1 MKTST
6 HEPWI
11 ERSIALLE
19 QSAQSLDAVTL
30 VRLNRARQAALAQR
44 HGHGRGRVWAIGSGF
59 AGATL
64 ALVMAFGM
72 GQRTHAPPASTPD
85 AFVHSVADSATLPA
99 DDPVDLYENLDFYV
113 WLNAEQHGDD

>member
-1 MKTST
+1 MKTPA

-11 ERSIALLE
+11 ERSVALLE

-44 HGHGRGRVWAIGSGF
+44 HGIGRGWAIGSSF

-64 ALVMAFGM
+64 AVVIAFGI
-72 GQRTHAPPASTPD
+72 GHRTHTPPTSAPD
-85 AFVHSVADSATLPA
+85 AFERSMTDSTTLTG
-99 DDPVDLYENLDFYV
+99 DDSLDLYENLDFYV
-113 WLNAEQHGDD
+113 WLNAEQHGND

>member
-1 MKTST
+1 MKTSA

-11 ERSIALLE
+11 ERSVALLE

-44 HGHGRGRVWAIGSGF
+44 YGRGRSWAIGGGL

-64 ALVMAFGM
+64 AVLIAFGI
-72 GQRTHAPPASTPD
+72 GQRIHAPPASTPD
-85 AFVHSVADSATLPA
+85 TSEHIASNSAALTDEDST
-99 DDPVDLYENLDFYV
+99 DIYENLDFYV
-113 WLNAEQHGDD
+113 WLNAEQHDNN